1 MVKLQCGGWLTGTK
15 NDRHLVVSRLD
26 EATLH
31 RWTCCPSWV
40 LRKKDKAVL
49 LEDDEVEDAQ
59 TSSGASQ

>member
-1 MVKLQCGGWLTGTK
+1 MRRLLTGTE

-26 EATLH
+26 EATPH
-31 RWTCCPSWV
+31 HWTCCPSWV
-40 LRKKDKAVL
+40 SVTKDAAVL